1 MDTIRILV
9 VDDQTLIRRGIAL
22 MLQMEADL
30 SVVGQAADGAQAVE
44 LARQLEPDVILM
56 DLKMPRMDGIAAT
69 RAITTMLPHTQV
81 VVLTTYDT
89 DDMVFDAVR
98 AGANA
103 YLLKDADEAE
113 ILDVIRGVHR
123 GESWLDPTIARKVM
137 DEFRRSTSHIKR
149 ASTHPP
155 DAPPV
160 EDLTERETEILS
172 LITNG
177 KTNLEIAE
185 QIFLTEGTAKNYVSK
200 IMGKLHA
207 NDRTQLAVKAL
218 RNGLAKLD

>member
-1 MDTIRILV
+1 MDKIRILM
-9 VDDQTLIRRGIAL
+9 VDDQELIRRGIAM
-22 MLQMEADL
+22 MLQMEADML
-30 SVVGQAADGAQAVE
+30 VLGQAADGVQAVE
-44 LARQLEPDVILM
+44 LARQMKPDVILM
-56 DLKMPRMDGIAAT
+56 DLKMPRMGGVEAT
-69 RAITTMLPHTQV
+69 RIITAELPGAQV

-123 GESWLDPTIARKVM
+123 GESRLDPTIARKVM
-137 DEFRRSTSHIKR
+137 DEFRRFTSTLKR
-149 ASTHPP
+149 QSAQVP
-155 DAPPV
+155 DAPPM
-160 EDLTERETEILS
+160 ENLTERETEILG

-177 KTNLEIAE
+177 KTNVEIAE
-185 QIFLTEGTAKNYVSK
+185 QIFLTEGTVKNYVSK

-218 RNGLAKLD
+218 RSGLARLD